1 VECNVSNE
9 ELLIDIN
16 NTEKE
21 LDAYYNIQCG
31 FLVLANLPEN
41 EGAMSLKYF
50 SLRSDYFHL
59 YNECSNFLQTL
70 LELKKER
77 GL

>member
-1 VECNVSNE
+1 MGCNVSNE
-9 ELLIDIN
+9 QLLIDIN
-16 NTEKE
+16 NTERE

-31 FLVLANLPEN
+31 FLVLSNLPEN
-41 EGAMSLKYF
+41 EGAMSLKYS
-50 SLRSDYFHL
+50 SLHSDYLRL
-59 YNECSNFLQTL
+59 YNECENFLQEL